1 MWNDASGVLLWMSH
15 PAWPSMVWQNYSSNG
30 ETAGAYYG
38 SQKACRPLHIQMS
51 LNNQQRIDIIN
62 TTLKEYRDLKVEVAV
77 YDKLGK
83 KIRSSQRKVG
93 QVMPNMLTSVTQLDG
108 IKELPDFTW
117 AKLVLRANN
126 GKLLDDNVYWINQK
140 EWDGKVLADLP
151 VSSVNVSV
159 KSFVRKSASM

>member
-51 LNNQQRIDIIN
+51 LNNQHRIDIIN
-62 TTLKEYRDLKVEVAV
+62 TTLKEYRNLKVEVTV

-83 KIRSSQRKVG
+83 KI
-93 QVMPNMLTSVTQLDG
+93 
-108 IKELPDFTW
+108 
-117 AKLVLRANN
+117 
-126 GKLLDDNVYWINQK
+126 YC
-140 EWDGKVLADLP
+140 
-151 VSSVNVSV
+151 
-159 KSFVRKSASM
+159 